1 MTFGENL
8 VNLRKGKG
16 VSQEQLAEV
25 LGLARQT
32 ISKWELNQSTPDLQN
47 IIKLGEFFQ
56 VSTDYLLKGE
66 AAESGDTYKKE
77 EAVQVENEDVK
88 RNPIDESGYRW
99 CFYLG
104 MVLSAVS
111 LLGMIVFVVCSI
123 FKPWEVWAD
132 GLYYT
137 GITGFLMG
145 TRTQGFFAALN
156 VFFLSGLGLA
166 GFGIVKRLY
175 PSFKIWE
182 SIKNWIKGDIF

>member
-32 ISKWELNQSTPDLQN
+32 ISKWELNQSTPDLQY
-47 IIKLGEFFQ
+47 IIKLSEFFQ

-66 AAESGDTYKKE
+66 AEKSGDTYNKGESVK
-77 EAVQVENEDVK
+77 AENDEIK
-88 RNPIDESGYRW
+88 RMPIDESAYRW

-104 MVLSAVS
+104 TVLSAVS
-111 LLGMIVFVVCSI
+111 LLGMTVFAICSI
-123 FKPWEVWAD
+123 FMPWEVSID
-132 GLYYT
+132 NQVFT

-145 TRTQGFFAALN
+145 TETLGFFVALN
-156 VFFLSGLGLA
+156 VFFLLGLGLA
-166 GFGIVKRLY
+166 GFGIVKRLC
-175 PSFKIWE
+175 PSLKILK

>member
-32 ISKWELNQSTPDLQN
+32 ISKWELNQSTPDLQY
-47 IIKLGEFFQ
+47 IIKLSEFFQ
-56 VSTDYLLKGE
+56 VSTDYLIKGE
-66 AAESGDTYKKE
+66 AAESGDTYEKE
-77 EAVQVENEDVK
+77 GTGQVENEDVK
-88 RNPIDESGYRW
+88 RKPIDESGYRW

-104 MVLSAVS
+104 TVLSAVS
-111 LLGMIVFVVCSI
+111 LLGMTVFAVCSI
-123 FKPWEVWAD
+123 FKPHEVWAD

-145 TRTQGFFAALN
+145 TKTQGFFVALN
-156 VFFLSGLGLA
+156 VFFLLGLGLA
-166 GFGIVKRLY
+166 GFGIVKRLC
-175 PSFKIWE
+175 PSLKILK